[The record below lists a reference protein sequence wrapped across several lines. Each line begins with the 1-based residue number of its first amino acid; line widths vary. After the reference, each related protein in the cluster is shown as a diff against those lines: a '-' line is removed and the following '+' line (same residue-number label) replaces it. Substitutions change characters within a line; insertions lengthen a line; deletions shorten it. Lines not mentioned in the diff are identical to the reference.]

1 MKRSCP
7 LRRKRRK
14 SSAVQR
20 IAGRALAPAVRGII
34 ETARGQCSL
43 RDKEAVLRGLGAMV
57 GGDGIREIE
66 GTPPR
71 AKKSRVV
78 ASYVARGERPT
89 VIIDHVSGTVSTET
103 PAQWVK
109 RNGKRYGIAS

>member
-1 MKRSCP
+1 M
-7 LRRKRRK
+7 
-14 SSAVQR
+14 
-20 IAGRALAPAVRGII
+20 
-34 ETARGQCSL
+34 
-43 RDKEAVLRGLGAMV
+43 LRGLGAMV

-78 ASYVARGERPT
+78 ASRGERPT